1 MLQLSE
7 LQAGMDL
14 FKTWFRNNQGK
25 EPDWQKL
32 VECIDMNNDGQ
43 VEWDEFMTAATNR
56 YRLIMDED
64 NLRTAFDILDKDGN
78 GQITLDELQEC
89 FQMSNLDECVHQGQG
104 SGLWKKMMAEID
116 QDGDGNIDFEEFNVW
131 GNFNV
136 GGNLGSIVHKRRLL
150 AHLMKSIRWHAI
162 WV

>member
-1 MLQLSE
+1 
-7 LQAGMDL
+7 MDL

-56 YRLIMDED
+56 YRLIMDEE

-78 GQITLDELQEC
+78 GQITLEELQEC
-89 FQMSNLDECVHQGQG
+89 FQMSNLDEHVGQG
-104 SGLWKKMMAEID
+104 EGANLWKKMMTEID
-116 QDGDGNIDFEEFNVW
+116 KNGDGIIDFEEFKTHMQGLVDK
-131 GNFNV
+131 GNFN
-136 GGNLGSIVHKRRLL
+136 LRP
-150 AHLMKSIRWHAI
+150 
-162 WV
+162 